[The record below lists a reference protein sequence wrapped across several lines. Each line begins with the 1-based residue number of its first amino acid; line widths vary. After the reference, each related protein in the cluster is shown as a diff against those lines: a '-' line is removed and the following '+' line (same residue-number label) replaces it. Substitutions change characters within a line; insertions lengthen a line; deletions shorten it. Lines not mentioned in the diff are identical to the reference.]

1 MPLKLKGVTSLY
13 IPRRENKKMF
23 FQFCTKGVKK
33 TLEFPLFNLR
43 GLGGKVPQI
52 LCSTVFILSIMGLFP
67 GCASK
72 NYPYM
77 KDWDLKQGAHKKMM
91 DRQRQG
97 LPMEEE
103 PKKEPDMTAEAYEN
117 LGNQYLQQGNMDEA
131 FVQYNKAL
139 QLNPQGSRVRY
150 KVGLLF
156 LRRGLPDE
164 ALKEFQEILKKDEGY
179 ALAHEGMGQAFM
191 QMGKYDEAEKNFHKA
206 LQLNPELWL
215 SHNFLGM
222 IYDRKLRFE
231 DAIAHYEVAIT
242 IKPDQD
248 IVLNNLG
255 VSYYLKGEYEK
266 SVEILLKALGAGSNL
281 KNPKIYNNLGLVLG
295 KLNRYEEALE
305 AFKKAGDSAAA
316 YNNLGYVYFL
326 QGRYKEAATAFE
338 KALEIKP
345 SFYHR
350 ANENLKKAKE
360 ALRNEDFIP
369 SWAVHIEAW
378 KDKDKADERAEILRK
393 KGYEVIVTEVEIPQK
408 GSLYRVSIGGF
419 KDKQAAYRKKEEIK
433 KDFPDAWVAGVND

>member
-1 MPLKLKGVTSLY
+1 
-13 IPRRENKKMF
+13 MF
-23 FQFCTKGVKK
+23 FQFCTKGVKRI
-33 TLEFPLFNLR
+33 LEFPLFNLG
-43 GLGGKVPQI
+43 GLGDKVPQI
-52 LCSTVFILSIMGLFP
+52 LCSIVFILLTTSLFL

-77 KDWDLKQGAHKKMM
+77 KDWDLKQEAHKEMM
-91 DRQRQG
+91 DRQRRG

-103 PKKEPDMTAEAYEN
+103 PKKEPDMTAEAYEK
-117 LGNQYLQQGNMDEA
+117 LGNQYLQQGSMDEA

-139 QLNPQGSRVRY
+139 RLNPKESTVCY

-156 LRRGLPDE
+156 LRRGLADE
-164 ALKEFQEILKKDEGY
+164 ALKEFQGILKEDEGY
-179 ALAHEGMGQAFM
+179 ALAYEGTGQAFM
-191 QMGKYDEAEKNFHKA
+191 QMGKYDEAEENFHKA
-206 LQLNPELWL
+206 LQLNPDLWL

-222 IYDRKLRFE
+222 IYDRKSHFK
-231 DAIAHYEVAIT
+231 DAIAHYELAMA

-266 SVEILLKALGAGSNL
+266 SAEILLKALGAGSIP

-295 KLNRYEEALE
+295 KLGRYEEALE
-305 AFKKAGDSAAA
+305 AFKKVGDRAVA

-326 QGRYKEAATAFE
+326 QGRHKEAIAAFE
-338 KALEIKP
+338 KAIEIKP

-350 ANENLKKAKE
+350 ANENLKKAEK
-360 ALRNEDFIP
+360 ALRNKDFIP
-369 SWAVHIEAW
+369 SWAVHLEAW
-378 KDKDKADERAEILRK
+378 GDKDKACERAEMLRK

-433 KDFPDAWVAGVND
+433 KDFPDAWVAGPND